1 MFDNKT
7 HLKNLIRHL
16 DLVRENCLLLGDKF
30 IDSGRV
36 DLGESLIA
44 RGYAHDA
51 SKFKGIEWLFLHR
64 GPDTPQDKLDLAMRE
79 HWSKNDHHP
88 EFWGA
93 IEHMPEVAVA
103 EMLCDW
109 QARST
114 EHWQARS
121 TERGTAV
128 RTWIKETGIDKFKID
143 LKGKQ
148 WGWIEDHLNKLL
160 EDTFVPRK

>member
-1 MFDNKT
+1 MFDNKA
-7 HLKNLIRHL
+7 HLKNLIRHI
-16 DLVRENCLLLGDKF
+16 DLVRENCLLLGDRL
-30 IDSGRV
+30 IDTGRV
-36 DLGESLIA
+36 DLGEGLIH
-44 RGYAHDA
+44 RGYIHDA
-51 SKFKGIEWLFLHR
+51 SKFRGIEWSFLHR

-88 EFWGA
+88 EYWGG
-93 IEHMPEVAVA
+93 IEYMPEVAVA

-114 EHWQARS
+114 E
-121 TERGTAV
+121 RGTAV
-128 RTWIKETGIDKFKID
+128 RTWIKEIGVDKFKID

-148 WGWIEDHLNKLL
+148 WGWIEDSLNKLL